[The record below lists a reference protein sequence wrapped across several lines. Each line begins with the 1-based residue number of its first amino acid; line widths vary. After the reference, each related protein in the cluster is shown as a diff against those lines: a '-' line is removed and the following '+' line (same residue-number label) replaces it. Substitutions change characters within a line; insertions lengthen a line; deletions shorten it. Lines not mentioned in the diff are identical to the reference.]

1 MINTSGTVLSKS
13 GQYIINRVQSVDV
26 KNKTVLNKTTFIQT
40 KDLDDK
46 TVKDIV
52 DNPEDWTITNR

>member
-1 MINTSGTVLSKS
+1 MILTESTVLSKS

-26 KNKTVLNKTTFIQT
+26 QSKTVLNKTTFIQT

-52 DNPEDWTITNR
+52 DNPEDWTITNS

>member
-40 KDLDDK
+40 KDLDNE

-52 DNPEDWTITNR
+52 DNPDKWTITNS

>member
-26 KNKTVLNKTTFIQT
+26 KEKTVLNKTTFIQT
-40 KDLDDK
+40 KDLDK
-46 TVKDIV
+46 ETVKDIV
-52 DNPEDWTITNR
+52 DNPENWTITNS